1 MGMFVVRCVLQISF
15 VRKEREEDYYLHGDV
30 SSGGAFGSY
39 QVMATSRIASDYRY
53 LFTNR

>member
-1 MGMFVVRCVLQISF
+1 MFVVRCVPQTSF